1 MGEYERK
8 QMNQLSRAITNGES
22 RSKQLKG
29 FVDNRDVI
37 KRQSLFINTIGC
49 RPIQRYVV
57 NVAYPA
63 AGSARALIDSPVGV
77 AGPSLTPHITQNSHL
92 IAHRF
97 GGQPGGSNIV
107 ELPIAANVAMTG
119 PETTVYNYMNAHLG
133 SRILYT
139 STSVGYN
146 ALNNQAASV
155 NVHAWDTTLGGQI
168 V

>member
-8 QMNQLSRAITNGES
+8 QMNQPSKVITNVES

-57 NVAYPA
+57 GVTYPVP
-63 AGSARALIDSPVGV
+63 GSARAFIDSPVGV
-77 AGPSLTPHITQNSHL
+77 AGPSPTPLLTQNSHL

-97 GGQPGGSNIV
+97 GGEPGGANIV
-107 ELPIAANVAMTG
+107 ELPIAANWAMMG
-119 PETTVYNYMNAHLG
+119 PETTVYNYMTANPG
-133 SRILYT
+133 SRIRYE
-139 STSVGYN
+139 SYSVGYN
-146 ALNNQAASV
+146 APNNRATSV
-155 NVHAWDTTLGGQI
+155 NVHAWDTTLGRQI